1 MCLSVYLSLSVC
13 VFVSFCQSVCVCV
26 CVCVSLCLFVNLC
39 VCVCVSVCLAA
50 CVAAGLRGQLVK
62 FPFHGNVYFTTGDV
76 WLLTG
81 DQLSLSLHASTLYCY
96 VILTC
101 APSVAEWLACS
112 TQAQKGPVS
121 NHSRDAVG

>member
-26 CVCVSLCLFVNLC
+26 CLSACL
-39 VCVCVSVCLAA
+39 SA

-81 DQLSLSLHASTLYCY
+81 DQLSLSLLASTLYCY

-112 TQAQKGPVS
+112 TQAQKGPGS

>member
-1 MCLSVYLSLSVC
+1 VC
-13 VFVSFCQSVCVCV
+13 VCVCV
-26 CVCVSLCLFVNLC
+26 CVCVSQSACL
-39 VCVCVSVCLAA
+39 SA
-50 CVAAGLRGQLVK
+50 CVAAGLHGQLVK

-81 DQLSLSLHASTLYCY
+81 DQLSLSLHASSLSCY

-101 APSVAEWLACS
+101 GPSVAEWLACS
-112 TQAQKGPVS
+112 TQAQKSPGS